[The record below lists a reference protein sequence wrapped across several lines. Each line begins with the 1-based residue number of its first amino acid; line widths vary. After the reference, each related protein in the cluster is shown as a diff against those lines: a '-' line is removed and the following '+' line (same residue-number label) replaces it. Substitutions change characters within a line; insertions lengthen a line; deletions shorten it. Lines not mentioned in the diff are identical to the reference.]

1 MSINGDEKMS
11 DICTKANVTDGAWVF
26 QANIATYNYSEGFQE
41 GKIENWNRPAK
52 TKKAPGQIILFR
64 QTGVGPPE
72 KMGIYGVGEL
82 LDTNY
87 EGVEHAEPT
96 KGVRV
101 RYLERFSNFVT
112 ISMLRERANKV
123 GINENKN
130 PRLYQF
136 VYRGILGTDTWF
148 DGEDYELLQKI
159 LPELKEFLEKSPTEN
174 YVESLFRK
182 GIEREGGQILG
193 AKDSFTGKT
202 VGWPDFAVRIGE
214 KIIVYEIKSE
224 NDKVTES
231 QREMLRM
238 LRKLGADVKILFYVD
253 EKWDDRT
260 GIWLN

>member
-1 MSINGDEKMS
+1 MS
-11 DICTKANVTDGAWVF
+11 DIGTKANVTNGVWVF
-26 QANIATYNYSEGFQE
+26 QANIATYNYWEEFQE
-41 GKIENWNRPAK
+41 GTTENWEKPAK
-52 TKKAPGQIILFR
+52 KNKASGQIILFR
-64 QTGVGPPE
+64 KTGAGPPE
-72 KMGIYGVGEL
+72 KVRIYGDREL
-82 LDTNY
+82 LDTGY
-87 EGVEHAEPT
+87 EGLEPA

-123 GINENKN
+123 GINKNKH
-130 PRLYQF
+130 PRLYRF
-136 VYRGILGTDTWF
+136 VYQSILGTDTWF
-148 DGEDYELLQKI
+148 DGVDYELLQKI
-159 LPELKEFLEKSPTEN
+159 LPELKEFLEKRFGATEN

-193 AKDSFTGKT
+193 AKDSSTGKT

-214 KIIVYEIKSE
+214 KITVYEIKSE

-253 EKWDDRT
+253 GKWDDRT
-260 GIWLN
+260 GIWLD